1 MMMMMIIII
10 LAGFLF
16 ISLLVI
22 LIRIIKKLWWTPF
35 HVQFMMRSQGIQ
47 GPPYKFLHGN
57 TKEIVEMK
65 KDSIN
70 NAMDHLSHD
79 IFPRILP
86 HIFSWKKL
94 YGANFLYWYGLQP
107 ELVVT
112 EPELVKEILSNR
124 NNNYPKIDLE
134 GFSKKLFGDGV
145 ASSKGEKWVKM
156 RKLAN
161 RVFHGESLKSMIPVM
176 IMSCETILER
186 WKIYEDKEIEV
197 FEEFR
202 LLTSEVI
209 SRTAFGS
216 SYSEGQNIFDML
228 MKLAL
233 LVSRNSYK
241 IRFPVINQIW
251 KSCDEIESEKLEQG
265 IRDSIIRVIKKRE
278 EEKIGEELNFGS
290 DFLGKLLEAYQDYGI
305 SIEDIVDECK
315 TFYFAGHE
323 TTTLLLGWTIF
334 LLATNKKWQEK
345 ARKEVVESF
354 GHKVPNA
361 DGLSRLKI
369 MNMILDES
377 LRLYPPVPFIK
388 RKVDNKVQLGKLT
401 LPPKMH
407 LYISPLAVQRDPKIW
422 GEDVHVFKPDRFA
435 EGVVKGTNN
444 NPVAYLPFG
453 YGPRTCL
460 GLNFAMIEAKI
471 TLSMILQRYMFTI
484 SPTYVHSPVQ
494 LFMLR
499 PQHGVQVILH
509 KI

>member
-1 MMMMMIIII
+1 
-10 LAGFLF
+10 
-16 ISLLVI
+16 
-22 LIRIIKKLWWTPF
+22 
-35 HVQFMMRSQGIQ
+35 MR
-47 GPPYKFLHGN
+47 
-57 TKEIVEMK
+57 
-65 KDSIN
+65 KDSISK
-70 NAMDHLSHD
+70 AMDHLSHD

-86 HIFSWKKL
+86 HIFAWKKL

-124 NNNYPKIDLE
+124 NNSYPKMDLE
-134 GFSKKLFGDGV
+134 GFSKKLLGDGV
-145 ASSKGEKWVKM
+145 SSSKGEKWAKM

-161 RVFHGESLKSMIPVM
+161 HVFHGESLKNMIPVM
-176 IMSCETILER
+176 IMSCETMLER

-202 LLTSEVI
+202 LLTSEII

-216 SYSEGQNIFDML
+216 SYLEGRDIFQML

-233 LVSRNSYK
+233 LVSRNAHK
-241 IRFPVINQIW
+241 IRFPGISQIW
-251 KSCDEIESEKLEQG
+251 KSTDEIESEKLEQG
-265 IRDSIIRVIKKRE
+265 IHDSITQIIKKRE
-278 EEKIGEELNFGS
+278 QEKIGEEHTFGS
-290 DFLGKLLEAYQDYGI
+290 DFLGKLLEAYQDYRL
-305 SIEDIVDECK
+305 SVEDIVDECK

-323 TTTLLLGWTIF
+323 TTTSLLGWTIF
-334 LLATNKKWQEK
+334 LLATNKNWQEK
-345 ARKEVVESF
+345 ARKEVLESF
-354 GHKVPNA
+354 GQKVPSA

-388 RKVDNKVQLGKLT
+388 RKVDRIVQLGKLT
-401 LPPKMH
+401 LPPQTQ
-407 LYISPLAVQRDPKIW
+407 LYISPLAVQHDPKIW
-422 GEDVHVFKPDRFA
+422 GEEVYVFKPERFA
-435 EGVVKGTNN
+435 EGVVKATKN
-444 NPVAYLPFG
+444 NPVAFFPFG

-494 LFMLR
+494 LYMLR
-499 PQHGVQVILH
+499 PQHGVKVILH

>member
-1 MMMMMIIII
+1 MMMIIII
-10 LAGFLF
+10 LASSLF
-16 ISLLVI
+16 ILVGI
-22 LIRIIKKLWWTPF
+22 VKKLLWTPF
-35 HVQFMMRSQGIQ
+35 HVQFMMRYQGIQ
-47 GPPYKFLHGN
+47 GPCYKFLYGN
-57 TKEIVEMK
+57 FKEIDEMK
-65 KDSIN
+65 KESTN
-70 NAMDHLSHD
+70 KAMDHLSHD

-94 YGANFLYWYGLQP
+94 YGPNFLYWHGLQP

-112 EPELVKEILSNR
+112 EPELLKEILSNR
-124 NNNYPKIDLE
+124 NNNYPKMDLE
-134 GFSKKLFGDGV
+134 GFPKKLFGDGV

-161 RVFHGESLKSMIPVM
+161 HVFHGVSLRSMIPMM
-176 IMSCETILER
+176 IMSCETMLER
-186 WKIYEDKEIEV
+186 WKNYEDKKIEV

-202 LLTSEVI
+202 LLTSEII

-216 SYSEGQNIFDML
+216 SYSEGKNIFQML
-228 MKLAL
+228 MKLAS
-233 LVSRNSYK
+233 LVSGNANK
-241 IRFPVINQIW
+241 VRFPGISQIW
-251 KSCDEIESEKLEQG
+251 KSCDEIESEKLEKG
-265 IRDSIIRVIKKRE
+265 IHDCITRIIKKRE
-278 EEKIGEELNFGS
+278 EEEEDHNFGS
-290 DFLGKLLEAYQDYGI
+290 DFLGKLLEAYQDNRI

-323 TTTLLLGWTIF
+323 TTTILLGWTMF

-354 GHKVPNA
+354 GHNVPNA
-361 DGLSRLKI
+361 DGLSRLKT

-388 RKVDNKVQLGKLT
+388 RKVDNKVELGKLT
-401 LPPKMH
+401 LPGEMH
-407 LYISPLAVQRDPKIW
+407 FYISPLALHHDRKIW
-422 GEDVHVFKPDRFA
+422 GEDVHVFRPDRFA
-435 EGVVKGTNN
+435 EGVVKATNN

-460 GLNFAMIEAKI
+460 GLNFAMTEAKI
-471 TLSMILQRYMFTI
+471 ALSMILQRYMFTM
-484 SPTYVHSPVQ
+484 SPTYVHSPAQ

-499 PQHGVQVILH
+499 PQHGVEVILH

>member
-1 MMMMMIIII
+1 MMMMIII
-10 LAGFLF
+10 LASFLF

-22 LIRIIKKLWWTPF
+22 LVRIVKKLLWTPF

-47 GPPYKFLHGN
+47 GPSYKFLHGN
-57 TKEIVEMK
+57 FKEIFEIK
-65 KDSIN
+65 KESIN
-70 NAMDHLSHD
+70 KAMDHLSHD
-79 IFPRILP
+79 IFPRVLP

-94 YGANFLYWYGLQP
+94 YGPNFLYWYGLQP

-112 EPELVKEILSNR
+112 EPELLKEILSNR
-124 NNNYPKIDLE
+124 NNNYPKMDLE
-134 GFSKKLFGDGV
+134 GFPKKLFGDGV

-161 RVFHGESLKSMIPVM
+161 HVFHGESLKSMIPMM
-176 IMSCETILER
+176 IMSCETMLER

-202 LLTSEVI
+202 LLTSEII

-216 SYSEGQNIFDML
+216 SYSEGKNIFQML
-228 MKLAL
+228 MKLAS
-233 LVSRNSYK
+233 LVSGNANK
-241 IRFPVINQIW
+241 VRFPRISQIW
-251 KSCDEIESEKLEQG
+251 KSYDEIESEKLEQG
-265 IRDSIIRVIKKRE
+265 IHDCITRIIKKRE
-278 EEKIGEELNFGS
+278 EEKIGEDHNFGS
-290 DFLGKLLEAYQDYGI
+290 DFLGKLLEAYQDNRI
-305 SIEDIVDECK
+305 SIDDIIDECK
-315 TFYFAGHE
+315 TFYFAGHK
-323 TTTLLLGWTIF
+323 TTTILLGWTIF
-334 LLATNKKWQEK
+334 LLATNKKWQER

-388 RKVDNKVQLGKLT
+388 RKVDKKVELGKLT
-401 LPPKMH
+401 LPPEMH
-407 LYISPLAVQRDPKIW
+407 FYISALAVQHDCKIW

-435 EGVVKGTNN
+435 EGVVKASNN

-460 GLNFAMIEAKI
+460 GLNFAMTEAKI

-484 SPTYVHSPVQ
+484 SPTYVHSPAD

-499 PQHGVQVILH
+499 PQHGVKVILH

>member
-1 MMMMMIIII
+1 MLTIITI
-10 LAGFLF
+10 LASFLI
-16 ISLLVI
+16 ISLLLI
-22 LIRIIKKLWWTPF
+22 LIRILKKLWWIPF
-35 HVQFMMRSQGIQ
+35 HVQFVMKSQGIQ

-57 TKEIVEMK
+57 TKEIVEMR
-65 KDSIN
+65 KDSISK
-70 NAMDHLSHD
+70 AMDHLSHD

-86 HIFSWKKL
+86 HIFAWKKL

-124 NNNYPKIDLE
+124 NNSYPKMDLE
-134 GFSKKLFGDGV
+134 GFSKKLLGDGV
-145 ASSKGEKWVKM
+145 SSSKGEKWAKM

-161 RVFHGESLKSMIPVM
+161 HVFHGESLKNMIPVM
-176 IMSCETILER
+176 IMSCETMLER

-202 LLTSEVI
+202 LLTSEII

-216 SYSEGQNIFDML
+216 SYLEGRDIFQML

-233 LVSRNSYK
+233 LVSRNAHK
-241 IRFPVINQIW
+241 IRFPGISQIW
-251 KSCDEIESEKLEQG
+251 KSTDEIESEKLEQG
-265 IRDSIIRVIKKRE
+265 IHDSITQIIKKRE
-278 EEKIGEELNFGS
+278 QEKIGEEHTFGS
-290 DFLGKLLEAYQDYGI
+290 DFLGKLLEAYQDYRL
-305 SIEDIVDECK
+305 SVEDIVDECK

-323 TTTLLLGWTIF
+323 TTTSLLGWTIF
-334 LLATNKKWQEK
+334 LLATNKNWQEK
-345 ARKEVVESF
+345 ARKEVLESF
-354 GHKVPNA
+354 GQKVPSA

-388 RKVDNKVQLGKLT
+388 RKVDRIVQLGKLT
-401 LPPKMH
+401 LPPQTQ
-407 LYISPLAVQRDPKIW
+407 LYISPLAVQHDPKIW
-422 GEDVHVFKPDRFA
+422 GEEVYVFKPERFA
-435 EGVVKGTNN
+435 EGVVKATKN
-444 NPVAYLPFG
+444 NPVAFFPFG

-494 LFMLR
+494 LYMLR
-499 PQHGVQVILH
+499 PQHGVKVILH